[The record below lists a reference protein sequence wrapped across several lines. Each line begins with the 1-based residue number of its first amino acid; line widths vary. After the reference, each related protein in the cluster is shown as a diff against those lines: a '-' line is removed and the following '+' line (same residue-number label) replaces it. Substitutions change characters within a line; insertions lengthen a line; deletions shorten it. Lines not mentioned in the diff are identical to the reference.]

1 MLILFITLS
10 ILAIIL
16 IAVDRKTESTRFLAC
31 VCSFSA
37 LGGLSVVIEKDIMK
51 YLSAYFYSNSYIMVI
66 LIFLSG
72 LCASL
77 AYYLA
82 PTALLIYGIVY
93 SNLFQDKWDR
103 LRAKV
108 ITILLIPTGIMY
120 FLVPLYPAF
129 KTPPIPTSIWVA
141 PYVLFSNGLMVYSF
155 IQTKQTTARQQKLLT
170 CIIVLP
176 GTLMSLLT
184 NYLLPAFNI
193 SQVYGYNVVIIVLQ
207 FCAFVF
213 FGINKGALGVKL
225 AFERQYVDK
234 YMKSVTSGTALLNHT
249 IKNEVIKISMCM
261 DNIEG
266 ITASGENNLL
276 QQINESIKIVKDSTN
291 YLNIMVNK
299 IQSQVRDIIL
309 DEKPYELNKII
320 DESIKLV
327 TPFITGKSIKIIRE
341 FKSECMLQCDGM
353 HLQETMVN
361 ILNNAIEAL
370 GTEGEITIV
379 LVQKNKKLIL
389 SIADNGP
396 GISKENLPH
405 IIEPLFSTKH
415 RTKNFGLGLTYC
427 YGVMQQHGGSL
438 EVESEIGVGT
448 KVLLS
453 FYAKKVLNIKLTGNS
468 GET

>member
-1 MLILFITLS
+1 MYVF
-10 ILAIIL
+10 
-16 IAVDRKTESTRFLAC
+16 V
-31 VCSFSA
+31 
-37 LGGLSVVIEKDIMK
+37 
-51 YLSAYFYSNSYIMVI
+51 
-66 LIFLSG
+66 
-72 LCASL
+72 
-77 AYYLA
+77 
-82 PTALLIYGIVY
+82 PVY
-93 SNLFQDKWDR
+93 PS
-103 LRAKV
+103 
-108 ITILLIPTGIMY
+108 
-120 FLVPLYPAF
+120 F
-129 KTPPIPTSIWVA
+129 KTPPIPTFIWVA
-141 PYVLFSNGLMVYSF
+141 LYVFLANGLMVYAF
-155 IQTKQTTARQQKLLT
+155 IKTKQTAARQQKLMT
-170 CIIVLP
+170 CIIVIP

-193 SQVYGYNVVIIVLQ
+193 NQVYGYNAVVIVMQ
-207 FCAFVF
+207 FCAFIF
-213 FGINKGALGVKL
+213 LGISKGALGVKL
-225 AFERQYVDK
+225 AFERDYVDK
-234 YMKSVTSGTALLNHT
+234 SIKAVTSGTALLNHT

-261 DNIEG
+261 DNIEC
-266 ITASGENNLL
+266 ITASGENNSL

-299 IQSQVRDIIL
+299 IQSQVRDIVL
-309 DEKPYELNKII
+309 DEKPYELNEII
-320 DESIKLV
+320 DESIKFI

-453 FYAKKVLNIKLTGNS
+453 FSAKKVLKTELTGNL